1 LKNTF
6 AIAIYELNKELS
18 KSAYYT
24 VHLEVGYKS
33 FWKNCSDAMMRC
45 RIESNDGRKIWMS
58 GELVDRTS
66 GRLIA
71 TSRALFI
78 DPNVPKRRKKSCL
91 SRSWDRI
98 RLYLRNDRL

>member
-1 LKNTF
+1 MKNTF

-58 GELVDRTS
+58 LKLVDRTS

-71 TSRALFI
+71 RLLDCSIARLLDCSIATSRAHFI
-78 DPNVPKRRKKSCL
+78 D
-91 SRSWDRI
+91 
-98 RLYLRNDRL
+98 